1 MGCIII
7 VMRKIE
13 DAKKIGTLLG
23 KRGFRPDL
31 LCSSAA
37 EALSESSRRE
47 KGVIICGSRLPDMS
61 FLEFRDCLPGAFS
74 LVILSRDVMSND
86 YPDNAVKLPLPLK
99 IVDLTAVLEKEQQEE
114 RIKEREVNVPR
125 SNRSIEDKKYIDKAK
140 ALLMEK
146 KGMSEPD
153 AYRYIQKS
161 SMDNSY
167 SMVET
172 AQMILLM
179 NG

>member
-13 DAKKIGTLLG
+13 DARKVGALLG

-31 LCSSAA
+31 LCTSAA

-47 KGVIICGSRLPDMS
+47 SGFIICGSRLPDMG
-61 FLEFRDCLPGAFS
+61 FLEFRDCLPGAFR
-74 LVILSRDVMSND
+74 LVILSKNIMSDD
-86 YPDNAVKLPLPLK
+86 YPSDAVKLSLPLK
-99 IVDLTAVLEKEQQEE
+99 IVDLTAVLVKELTVFGNPGKEKQS
-114 RIKEREVNVPR
+114 PR
-125 SNRSIEDKKYIDKAK
+125 STRSIEEKRYIDRAK
-140 ALLMEK
+140 LLLMEK

-172 AQMILLM
+172 AQMIILM
-179 NG
+179 NN